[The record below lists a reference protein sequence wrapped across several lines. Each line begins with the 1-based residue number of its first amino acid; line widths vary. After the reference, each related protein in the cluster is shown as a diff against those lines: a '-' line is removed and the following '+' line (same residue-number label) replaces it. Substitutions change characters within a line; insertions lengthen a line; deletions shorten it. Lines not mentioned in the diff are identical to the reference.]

1 MGDPASHLQVP
12 VTGSML
18 TQFGILTHPHSSAH
32 TCAAHSHT
40 CTGSDVRV
48 CVCGGWTQGV
58 YSGAHTCYLPT
69 WCHKN
74 MSIVSGSR

>member
-40 CTGSDVRV
+40 CTGSDIRV
-48 CVCGGWTQGV
+48 CVCGGVDPRRLLWG
-58 YSGAHTCYLPT
+58 SYLLPAYL
-69 WCHKN
+69 
-74 MSIVSGSR
+74 VS